1 MSQDSNLI
9 NQLIKLKI
17 ENAEYKTK
25 HDKLIFENRVM
36 KEYLLKQH
44 INIFTDKSG
53 KMYTIDKD
61 ENINKFIVPL
71 KAYPYS
77 SSDWGFGGLGGYS

>member
-1 MSQDSNLI
+1 MLN
-9 NQLIKLKI
+9 
-17 ENAEYKTK
+17 KTK

-53 KMYTIDKD
+53 KMYTI
-61 ENINKFIVPL
+61 
-71 KAYPYS
+71 
-77 SSDWGFGGLGGYS
+77 